1 MTDLIPSKAL
11 DSHIAILG
19 KTGSG
24 KSNAAK
30 VIAERLMAAGE
41 RVCAIDPTGTWWGI
55 RLRPNGKPSIFK
67 PVIFGGQ
74 HADIPITDQHGALI
88 AEAVGTSSDSAVIDT
103 RLMTVGQRTRFFAA
117 FGEALLRLNHGP
129 LTLIIDEAH
138 LFAPQGRVNDPQ
150 SGAMLHAANNLVSLG
165 RGIGLKIILISQRPA
180 KLHKDSLTQV
190 ETMIAMRLIAP
201 QDRNAVNDW
210 IGEWA
215 DPGRGKEIVGS
226 LPSLPVGDAWVWS
239 PQLDHLQRV
248 HFPLAATFDSGKAP
262 SRDEAAPVLAPIN
275 VTAFG
280 AKLDAIRQE
289 AEANDPVKLKKRITE
304 LEREVAKQAVPLAL
318 VDENHPVV
326 ARLVAKAH
334 ADGHQTGYTD
344 GHTAA
349 TGKAHHRVLEFAKEF
364 DLGPVEQQPPVV
376 AQVRPAVVRSAPT
389 VKLPAAP
396 RKASTAALPPGAF
409 TGPQTKI
416 LRSLSMWAA
425 LGHEAPSKVMVA
437 VVAGYSA
444 SSGGYA
450 NLLGQ
455 LRAAGAVDYPQPG
468 HLRLIADAGGM
479 SAEEGRDLLLS
490 TLSGPQRKLF
500 DALLAHGEMSKAE
513 LAEVTSYSPTSG
525 GFANLLGQLR
535 SMGIVDYPSAGRVA
549 LVKWVFEVMGVGR

>member
-1 MTDLIPSKAL
+1 MAELIPPQSL
-11 DSHIAILG
+11 ESHIAILG

-55 RLRPNGKPSIFK
+55 RLRPSGKPSIFK

-88 AEAVGTSSDSAVIDT
+88 AEAIGTSSDSAVIDT

-180 KLHKDSLTQV
+180 KLHKDALTQV
-190 ETMIAMRLIAP
+190 ETMVAMRLIAP

-210 IGEWA
+210 VGEWA
-215 DPGRGKEIVGS
+215 DPGQGKEIVSS
-226 LPSLPVGDAWVWS
+226 LPSLPVGDAWVWA
-239 PQLDHLQRV
+239 PQIDHLKRI
-248 HFPLAATFDSGKAP
+248 HFPLAATFDSGKP
-262 SRDEAAPVLAPIN
+262 LSRDEAAPVLGQIDVA
-275 VTAFG
+275 TFG
-280 AKLDAIRQE
+280 AKLDTIRQE
-289 AEANDPVKLKKRITE
+289 AEANDPVKLKRRIAE
-304 LEREVAKQAVPLAL
+304 LERAAAKPPEAILVVDADHPEVRALTDAAHKEGFSAGQA
-318 VDENHPVV
+318 
-326 ARLVAKAH
+326 
-334 ADGHQTGYTD
+334 
-344 GHTAA
+344 AA
-349 TGKAHHRVLEFAKEF
+349 TMAARERVLAFAKEF
-364 DLGPVEQQPPVV
+364 QIDPVE
-376 AQVRPAVVRSAPT
+376 AP
-389 VKLPAAP
+389 AP
-396 RKASTAALPPGAF
+396 RAERVVLTRAVAATRPKPVAVQTDPGNF

-425 LGHEAPSKVMVA
+425 LGHAEPTKIMVA
-437 VVAGYSA
+437 AVAGYSA

-455 LRAAGAVDYPQPG
+455 LRAGGAIDYPQPG
-468 HLRLIADAGGM
+468 RVRLLTDAGSM
-479 SAEEGRDLLLS
+479 SAAEGRDLLLG
-490 TLSGPQRKLF
+490 TLSVPQRRLF
-500 DALLAHGEMSKAE
+500 GALMGGGMSKAD
-513 LAEVTSYSPTSG
+513 LAEATGYSPTSG

-535 SMGIVDYPSAGRVA
+535 SMGIADYPEKGRVA
-549 LVKWVFEVMGVGR
+549 LAPWVFEVMGAEP

>member
-1 MTDLIPSKAL
+1 MGVVKQLIPGKAL

-55 RLRPNGKPSIFK
+55 RLRPNGNASAFK

-74 HADIPITDQHGALI
+74 HADIPITEQHGALI
-88 AEAVGTSSDSAVIDT
+88 AEAIGTSSDSAVIDT

-117 FGEALLRLNHGP
+117 FGEALLRLNKGP

-180 KLHKDSLTQV
+180 KLHKDALTQV
-190 ETMIAMRLIAP
+190 ETLIAMRLIAP

-215 DPGRGKEIVGS
+215 DIAKGKEIIAS
-226 LPSLPVGDAWVWS
+226 LPSLPVGDAWVWA
-239 PQLDHLQRV
+239 PQVDHLERI
-248 HFPLAATFDSGKAP
+248 HFPLAATFDSGKPP
-262 SRDEAAPVLAPIN
+262 SRDEVAPVLAPIN
-275 VTAFG
+275 ITTFG
-280 AKLDAIRQE
+280 AKLDTIRQE
-289 AEANDPVKLKKRITE
+289 ALANDPARLKRRIDE
-304 LEREVAKQAVPLAL
+304 LERERKVSA
-318 VDENHPVV
+318 PVV
-326 ARLVAKAH
+326 DANHVAVRPLLESARKE
-334 ADGHQTGYTD
+334 GYAE
-344 GHTAA
+344 GYAAA
-349 TGKAHHRVLEFAKEF
+349 TLIVGKKLGEFVESLRGDHATAPVTKMRVAEK
-364 DLGPVEQQPPVV
+364 
-376 AQVRPAVVRSAPT
+376 PAVTRPSPAP
-389 VKLPAAP
+389 KAAMP
-396 RKASTAALPPGAF
+396 SGEF
-409 TGPQTKI
+409 SGPQLKI

-425 LGHEAPSKVMVA
+425 LGHDAPTKVMVA

-444 SSGGYA
+444 SSGGFA

-455 LRAAGAVDYPQPG
+455 MRAQGAIDYPQPG
-468 HLRLIADAGGM
+468 RVRLLAGGATM
-479 SAEEGRDLLLS
+479 TVAEGRDIFLA

-500 DALLAHGEMSKAE
+500 DALLTDGEMSKGE
-513 LAEVTSYSPTSG
+513 LAERTGYSPTSG

-535 SMGIVDYPSAGRVA
+535 SMGIADYPAAGRAA
-549 LVKWVFEVMGVGR
+549 LVEWVFEVMRP

>member
-1 MTDLIPSKAL
+1 MTDLIPAKAL

-55 RLRPNGKPSIFK
+55 RLKPSGKPSTFK

-88 AEAVGTSSDSAVIDT
+88 AEAIGTSSDSAVIDT

-117 FGEALLRLNHGP
+117 FGEGLLRLNRGP

-180 KLHKDSLTQV
+180 KLHKDALTQV

-210 IGEWA
+210 VGEWA
-215 DPGRGKEIVGS
+215 DPGQGKEIVSS

-239 PQLDHLQRV
+239 PQIDHLKRI

-289 AEANDPVKLKKRITE
+289 AEANDPVKLKRRIAE
-304 LEREVAKQAVPLAL
+304 LERAEAKPAATVEV
-318 VDENHPVV
+318 VDANHPEVRSLIDAARAEGHQQGFDAGQAAATV
-326 ARLVAKAH
+326 AAHAKVLAFAQEFQIERAPAHVAQSRPMPTAKA
-334 ADGHQTGYTD
+334 A
-344 GHTAA
+344 
-349 TGKAHHRVLEFAKEF
+349 
-364 DLGPVEQQPPVV
+364 PS
-376 AQVRPAVVRSAPT
+376 RPATRSTAPT
-389 VKLPAAP
+389 PM
-396 RKASTAALPPGAF
+396 GEF

-425 LGHEAPSKVMVA
+425 LGHAEPSKVMVA
-437 VVAGYSA
+437 VVAGYRA

-455 LRAAGAVDYPQPG
+455 LRAAGAIDYPQPG
-468 HLRLIADAGGM
+468 HVRLLSAAGSM

-513 LAEVTSYSPTSG
+513 LAEGTSYSPTSG

-535 SMGIVDYPSAGRVA
+535 SMGIVDYPAAGRVA
-549 LVKWVFEVMGVGR
+549 LVEWVFEIMGPGK